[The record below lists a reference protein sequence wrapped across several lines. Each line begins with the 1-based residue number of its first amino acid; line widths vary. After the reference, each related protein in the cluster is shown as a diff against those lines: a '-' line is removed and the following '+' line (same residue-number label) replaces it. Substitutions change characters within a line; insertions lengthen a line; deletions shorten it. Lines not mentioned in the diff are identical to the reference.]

1 LDEAAVGGRS
11 QQTKD
16 VAMNA
21 IRSIKQPMTRRRP
34 FRRHR
39 GVAAVEFAIVAPVF
53 FMMVIGMI
61 EIGRAMM
68 VQQVLINASRV
79 GARRAVMLSSDEQS
93 VLNAVT
99 EYAAGVGVNG
109 VVASVSPNPATAAAG
124 QPVTVNVTI
133 GFEQVSWLPAPWIMG
148 GRDIASSS
156 VMRKEGF

>member
-1 LDEAAVGGRS
+1 MSAS
-11 QQTKD
+11 PC
-16 VAMNA
+16 
-21 IRSIKQPMTRRRP
+21 SKQATVRRRRP
-34 FRRHR
+34 LGRRR

-53 FMMVIGMI
+53 FLMVLGII

-93 VLNAVT
+93 VIDAVT

-109 VVASVSPNPATAAAG
+109 VVADVSPNPATAAAG
-124 QPVTVNVTI
+124 EPVTVNVTI
-133 GFEQVSWLPAPWIMG
+133 GFDQVSWLPAPWIMG
-148 GRDIASSS
+148 GRDLASSS

>member
-1 LDEAAVGGRS
+1 
-11 QQTKD
+11 
-16 VAMNA
+16 MNA
-21 IRSIKQPMTRRRP
+21 FRLIKQPTARRRSL
-34 FRRHR
+34 RRHR
-39 GVAAVEFAIVAPVF
+39 GVAAVEFAIVAPIF
-53 FMMVIGMI
+53 FMMVIGII

-93 VLNAVT
+93 VIDAVT

-109 VVASVSPNPATAAAG
+109 VVADVSPNPATAAAG

-148 GRDIASSS
+148 GRDLASSS

>member
-1 LDEAAVGGRS
+1 
-11 QQTKD
+11 
-16 VAMNA
+16 MNA
-21 IRSIKQPMTRRRP
+21 FRLIKQPTARRRS

-39 GVAAVEFAIVAPVF
+39 GVAAVEFAIVAPIF
-53 FMMVIGMI
+53 FLMVLGII

-93 VLNAVT
+93 VIDAVT

-109 VVASVSPNPATAAAG
+109 VEASVSPNPATAAAG
-124 QPVTVNVTI
+124 VPVTVNVTI

-148 GRDIASSS
+148 GRDLSSSS

>member
-1 LDEAAVGGRS
+1 
-11 QQTKD
+11 
-16 VAMNA
+16 M
-21 IRSIKQPMTRRRP
+21 
-34 FRRHR
+34 
-39 GVAAVEFAIVAPVF
+39 APIF
-53 FMMVIGMI
+53 FLMVIGII

-93 VLNAVT
+93 VIDAVT

-109 VVASVSPNPATAAAG
+109 VEASVSPNPATAAAG
-124 QPVTVNVTI
+124 EPVTVNVTI

-148 GRDIASSS
+148 GRDLSSSS

>member
-1 LDEAAVGGRS
+1 MIASRSSQPLTAAGRR
-11 QQTKD
+11 
-16 VAMNA
+16 N
-21 IRSIKQPMTRRRP
+21 RRQRK
-34 FRRHR
+34 

-53 FMMVIGMI
+53 FLMVIGII

-93 VLNAVT
+93 VIDAVT

-109 VVASVSPNPATAAAG
+109 VEATVSPNPATAGAG
-124 QPVTVNVTI
+124 QAVTVNVSI

-148 GRDIASSS
+148 GRDLTSTS